1 MALFSTIRSTERS
14 SLRRD
19 RSVEDP
25 GAPQA
30 AHLEHAEAE
39 FSLPRHLLV
48 SLAGITADVTS
59 LQQRCDDA
67 AQVQVALGTI
77 LGRLDDLVDSIYQQ
91 AAHPAA
97 PSMHRAGLTA
107 ASPSDVFAAMPVDLA
122 DADNVARPPNGVA
135 RPLQARRSLN
145 YVIDHGRRQSWV
157 SASEHSS

>member
-1 MALFSTIRSTERS
+1 MALFSTIRSTELS

-30 AHLEHAEAE
+30 AHLEQVEAE

-77 LGRLDDLVDSIYQQ
+77 LGRLDYLVDSIYQR

-97 PSMHRAGLTA
+97 PSMHRAAIAA
-107 ASPSDVFAAMPVDLA
+107 ASPSEVFAEMPGDVAGATDLA
-122 DADNVARPPNGVA
+122 GPATEAL
-135 RPLQARRSLN
+135 RPLPR
-145 YVIDHGRRQSWV
+145 H
-157 SASEHSS
+157 HS